1 MSESSEIKDN
11 VTSSHEDKDDA
22 SFSPTEPHT
31 AKESERLAYF
41 FFF

>member
-11 VTSSHEDKDDA
+11 VTIEDKDDA